1 MNWIVCTERTYH
13 WWLRMKLSYRA
24 LVGTWRYTRGV
35 SLQTGDTLNIHHRFM
50 LVRRVPK
57 DLA

>member
-24 LVGTWRYTRGV
+24 LVGTWQYTRGV
-35 SLQTGDTLNIHHRFM
+35 SLQAGDTLNIQHRFM

-57 DLA
+57 DLG